1 MKHYHARLFALLL
14 PCLSVTSVAAGADL
28 APPTTTMPAVPINSV
43 AAVINDTII
52 TERDL
57 NQEIREAKSQ
67 YLQHHMPIPSDKELR
82 ALILDNIIAKRL
94 MMQIATQNHLEASD
108 QEVNDTIAGIA
119 KQSQLTL
126 PQLKQK
132 LAAEHISYDRFIKQI
147 KEQIVL
153 SKIQQQAVNGRI
165 DITPEK
171 LAKFKEKMA
180 KEQSVT
186 EYHVTDF
193 LIPLADDASGSQKD
207 AARSSA
213 EQLAQTLRQGKQPSA
228 AVTVNDLDWQPLAG
242 IPDLFVTVIAKMRQ
256 GEVSAPILAPNGY
269 HVLRLSET
277 RQTGRTI
284 DDEQAREL
292 MYREQY
298 QATLK
303 KWVDS
308 LRNSSYVKVY

>member
-14 PCLSVTSVAAGADL
+14 PCLSVTCVAAGADL
-28 APPTTTMPAVPINSV
+28 VPPTTTMPTVPINSV

-94 MMQIATQNHLEASD
+94 MLQIATQNHLEASD
-108 QEVNDTIAGIA
+108 PEVNDAIAGIA

-132 LAAEHISYDRFIKQI
+132 LAAEHISYDRFIKKI

-180 KEQSVT
+180 KEQSMT
-186 EYHVTDF
+186 EYHVTDY
-193 LIPLADDASGSQKD
+193 LIPLADDVSGSQKD
-207 AARSSA
+207 AAHSSA

-256 GEVSAPILAPNGY
+256 GEVSAPVLAPNGY
-269 HVLRLSET
+269 HVLRLLET

-284 DDEQAREL
+284 DDEQTREL